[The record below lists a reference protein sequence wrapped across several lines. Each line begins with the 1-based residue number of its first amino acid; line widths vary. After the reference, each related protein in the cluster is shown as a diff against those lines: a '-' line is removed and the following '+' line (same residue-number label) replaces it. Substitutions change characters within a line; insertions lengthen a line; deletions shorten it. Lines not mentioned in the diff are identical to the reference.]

1 MNDWEER
8 KRSGNAQPMKDLVD
22 KLMTAYQL
30 KGKLTEMEV
39 LDQWEEMMGKA
50 VAIRTTRLQIRSGVL
65 ILGLNSSVMRDEL
78 QHGKQIIIERVNQTA
93 GKQLIHDVWF
103 E

>member
-1 MNDWEER
+1 MNEWDER
-8 KRSGNAQPMKDLVD
+8 KRSGNAQPMKELVD

-30 KGKLTEMEV
+30 QGKLTELDV
-39 LDQWEEMMGKA
+39 LNKWEEMMGKA
-50 VAIRTTRLQIRSGVL
+50 VAVRTTNLQIRSGVL
-65 ILGLNSSVMRDEL
+65 IVALNSSVMRDEL
-78 QHGKQIIIERVNQTA
+78 LHGKQIIIQRVNETA

>member
-1 MNDWEER
+1 MSEWDER

-22 KLMTAYQL
+22 KLMSAYQL
-30 KGKLTEMEV
+30 KGKLTEIDV
-39 LDQWEEMMGKA
+39 LNRWEEMMGKA
-50 VAIRTTRLQIRSGVL
+50 VAMRTTNLQIRSGIL
-65 ILGLNSSVMRDEL
+65 IIGLNSSVMRDEL
-78 QHGKQIIIERVNQTA
+78 LHGKQIIIERVNQTA